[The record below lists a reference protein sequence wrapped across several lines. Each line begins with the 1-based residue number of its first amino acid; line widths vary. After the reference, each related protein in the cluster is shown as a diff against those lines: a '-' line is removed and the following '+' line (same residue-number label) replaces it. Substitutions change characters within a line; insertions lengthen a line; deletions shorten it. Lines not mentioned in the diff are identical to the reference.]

1 MIVRTPY
8 TVNLD
13 LIKDALLSIHTFD
26 SKTSLN
32 NPVGDFFY
40 DPWTI
45 KQEFIGT
52 PWQSILDSLPMPVGE
67 ARVIVLKPGTSYYCH
82 ADADDRWHLN
92 LQSEHGYLID
102 LDSST
107 MHRLHTDG
115 IWYTMD
121 AGCKHTAANFGQID
135 RVQLVI
141 RRLLNRNNLVNPVDV
156 KIVLKSNAFDFR
168 YQFDNTISPWL
179 NRANKQGN
187 INNFK
192 FVDSEVSFSI
202 EQHSIESLKQV
213 LPDIFEI
220 IQ

>member
-1 MIVRTPY
+1 
-8 TVNLD
+8 
-13 LIKDALLSIHTFD
+13 
-26 SKTSLN
+26 
-32 NPVGDFFY
+32 
-40 DPWTI
+40 
-45 KQEFIGT
+45 
-52 PWQSILDSLPMPVGE
+52 
-67 ARVIVLKPGTSYYCH
+67 
-82 ADADDRWHLN
+82 
-92 LQSEHGYLID
+92 
-102 LDSST
+102 
-107 MHRLHTDG
+107 
-115 IWYTMD
+115 MD